1 MQIFLVWGHCYY
13 HSKQCYVIFTNA
25 YFCDVERLGQY
36 YFKKT
41 LRPPSKFLCCCL
53 KNLDGIHVTHSHSS
67 LKQNSKMSI
76 SEVMIQTRYRAQD
89 SFAVYTRFRTCLF
102 MLYLSTCMLHLNH
115 RIQLAIPM
123 HDLSQYLNLFVMAS
137 TCELQTNTLK
147 TLNVM
152 IWQFWLLLCQKTAN
166 ESISAKVPG
175 NNICSIPETLKLA

>member
-67 LKQNSKMSI
+67 LKQNNKMLMLQRWCHKSFVYCMVLTWGIYIAWPDLVFQKSWYKRDIDLRILWLCTQGSEHVCVCYIKLCYTWTIVSYAWFITI
-76 SEVMIQTRYRAQD
+76 S
-89 SFAVYTRFRTCLF
+89 
-102 MLYLSTCMLHLNH
+102 
-115 RIQLAIPM
+115 
-123 HDLSQYLNLFVMAS
+123 
-137 TCELQTNTLK
+137 
-147 TLNVM
+147 
-152 IWQFWLLLCQKTAN
+152 
-166 ESISAKVPG
+166 
-175 NNICSIPETLKLA
+175 